1 MDFPE
6 KAKIRIEHWLK
17 HNESHIGQCGQFV
30 EQLEAAGMRS
40 GAGHIREMI
49 AWTAKGNAC
58 LREAIKSIAI
68 SDGE

>member
-17 HNESHIGQCGQFV
+17 DNESHIAQYSQFV
-30 EQLEAAGMRS
+30 KQLETEGMQA

-58 LREAIKSIAI
+58 LREALKVI
-68 SDGE
+68 SN

>member
-17 HNESHIGQCGQFV
+17 HNESHITEYGRFV
-30 EQLEAAGMRS
+30 EELEAAGMQV

-49 AWTAKGNAC
+49 AWTAKSNAC
-58 LREAIKSIAI
+58 LREALEVI
-68 SDGE
+68 SD